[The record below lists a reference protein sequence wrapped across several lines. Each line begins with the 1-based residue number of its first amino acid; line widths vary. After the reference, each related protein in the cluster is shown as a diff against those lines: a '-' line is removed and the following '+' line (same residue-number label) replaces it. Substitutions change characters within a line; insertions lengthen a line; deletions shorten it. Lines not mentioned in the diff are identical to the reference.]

1 MVLVTTISENLKVR
15 SVDFELQV
23 PHTDALEFGVEN
35 CLTGV
40 LSLHE

>member
-1 MVLVTTISENLKVR
+1 MILVTTISENLEVG

-23 PHTDALEFGVEN
+23 PHTDAPEFRVN
-35 CLTGV
+35 CLPGI